1 MRSLAMLPTDFPFF
15 HQSAFINGQWIL
27 GEPQARQTVTNPFD
41 GSLIGSVPLL
51 SAAQVQEAIA
61 GAQAAQILW
70 RQQPAENK
78 AKVLRR
84 WYELIEQHHASL
96 AKLLTIEQGKPLAEA
111 QGEIHYAAS
120 FVEWYAEEAKRAY
133 GELIPSHKP
142 DARIMVSR
150 QPVGVVAAITPWNF
164 PAAMITR
171 KCAPAFAAGCAVVLK
186 PAPDTPFTALALADL
201 AQQAGI
207 PDGLLQVVTGDAIE
221 IGRVLTESKTVRKL
235 SFTGSTGVGKLLM
248 AQSANNVKKLS
259 LELGGNAPFIVFED
273 ADINAAIDGVMVAKF
288 RNAGQTCVCAN
299 RIYVHDAVYDQF
311 AAKLVDRVSRL
322 NVGYGLDA
330 GVNIGPLI
338 NDAAVAKV
346 TSHIVDA
353 QSKGAKV
360 MFGALPE
367 AGSRLFQPHVLTE
380 VTDEM
385 RVADEET
392 FGPLAAL
399 FRFSSEQEVIERA
412 NATDSGLAAYCYT
425 QSLRR
430 AWHMSEALEAGI
442 VGINEG
448 LISTTL
454 APFGGIKESGLG
466 REGAKHGLEEYLEV
480 KYTLMGGLA

>member
-1 MRSLAMLPTDFPFF
+1 MLPTDFPFF

-70 RQQPAENK
+70 CQQPAENK
-78 AKVLRR
+78 AKILRR
-84 WYELIEQHHASL
+84 WYELIEQHHESL

-111 QGEIHYAAS
+111 RGEIHYAAS

-311 AAKLVDRVSRL
+311 AAKL
-322 NVGYGLDA
+322 G
-330 GVNIGPLI
+330 
-338 NDAAVAKV
+338 
-346 TSHIVDA
+346 
-353 QSKGAKV
+353 
-360 MFGALPE
+360 F
-367 AGSRLFQPHVLTE
+367 
-380 VTDEM
+380 
-385 RVADEET
+385 
-392 FGPLAAL
+392 
-399 FRFSSEQEVIERA
+399 
-412 NATDSGLAAYCYT
+412 
-425 QSLRR
+425 
-430 AWHMSEALEAGI
+430 
-442 VGINEG
+442 
-448 LISTTL
+448 
-454 APFGGIKESGLG
+454 
-466 REGAKHGLEEYLEV
+466 
-480 KYTLMGGLA
+480 

>member
-1 MRSLAMLPTDFPFF
+1 MFSTDLPFF
-15 HQSAFINGQWIL
+15 HQSAFINGQWIS
-27 GEPQARQTVTNPFD
+27 GEQNARQRVTNPFD
-41 GSLIGSVPLL
+41 GSVLGSVPQLTG
-51 SAAQVQEAIA
+51 AEVQRAITGAETAQVA
-61 GAQAAQILW
+61 W
-70 RQQPAENK
+70 RNQTADTK

-84 WYELIEQHHASL
+84 WYELIEQRHESLASL
-96 AKLLTIEQGKPLAEA
+96 LTLEQGKPLAESK
-111 QGEIHYAAS
+111 GEIHYAAS

-133 GELIPSHKP
+133 GELIPSHKT
-142 DARIMVSR
+142 DARILVSR

-207 PDGLLQVVTGDAIE
+207 PDGLFQVVTGDAIE
-221 IGRVLTESKTVRKL
+221 VGRALTESKVVRKL

-311 AAKLVDRVSRL
+311 AAKLVDRVSKL
-322 NVGYGLDA
+322 KVGNGLDE
-330 GVNIGPLI
+330 GVSIGPLI

-360 MFGALPE
+360 VFGKLPQV
-367 AGSRLFQPHVLTE
+367 GSRLFEPHVLTE
-380 VTDEM
+380 VTDDM
-385 RVADEET
+385 QVASEET